1 MPPIEPYITT
11 ALSGLISAATL
22 AVATWLVKQLKE
34 LATDFATLKESQ
46 RNQLKNTIVHVYE
59 VSEERG
65 YITPME
71 LETCNR
77 NADSYFDLG
86 GNNYVHAIM
95 YRLNNDMPIRGGAIP
110 HEIDAALR
118 KRIEEQNRTLTAEE
132 INRRMG

>member
-1 MPPIEPYITT
+1 MLADTYIAT
-11 ALSGLISAATL
+11 AMSGLISAATL
-22 AVATWLVKQLKE
+22 AVATWLVRQLKQL
-34 LATDFATLKESQ
+34 TVDFAALKESQ

-77 NADSYFDLG
+77 NADSYFALG
-86 GNNYVHAIM
+86 GNNYIHAVM
-95 YRLNNDMPIRGGAIP
+95 YRLNNHMEIRGGAIP

-118 KRIEEQNRTLTAEE
+118 QRIEEQNRTLTAEE